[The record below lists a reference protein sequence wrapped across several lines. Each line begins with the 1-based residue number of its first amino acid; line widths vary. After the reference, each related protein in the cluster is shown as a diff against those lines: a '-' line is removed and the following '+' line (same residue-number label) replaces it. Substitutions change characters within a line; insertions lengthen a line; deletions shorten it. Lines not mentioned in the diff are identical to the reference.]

1 MTIPVLMPIG
11 TRRGQAET
19 WVQRLPERFPALDI
33 RTIGKHAIDNIA
45 TGAKESDAAV
55 FVIDTPYADIEE
67 FQRDAERILTQGAEI
82 FLEYFPAEPLIV
94 LIQNDQRT
102 GHILGA
108 EELREDLRKLQE
120 LGQYEQALDQAE
132 AKREQN
138 RVAATV

>member
-1 MTIPVLMPIG
+1 MTITVLMAIG

-19 WVQRLPERFPALDI
+19 WVQRLPKRFPTLGI
-33 RTIGKHAIDNIA
+33 RTIGKKAIDDIA
-45 TGAKESDAAV
+45 TQAKESDAAV
-55 FVIDTPYADIEE
+55 FAIDTPYADIEE

>member
-19 WVQRLPERFPALDI
+19 WIQRLPERFPALDI

-67 FQRDAERILTQGAEI
+67 FRRDAERILTQGAEI

-94 LIQNDQRT
+94 LIQNDQRS
-102 GHILGA
+102 GQLLGA

-120 LGQYEQALDQAE
+120 HGQYEQAIEQAE
-132 AKREQN
+132 AEQA
-138 RVAATV
+138 RSRAMATV